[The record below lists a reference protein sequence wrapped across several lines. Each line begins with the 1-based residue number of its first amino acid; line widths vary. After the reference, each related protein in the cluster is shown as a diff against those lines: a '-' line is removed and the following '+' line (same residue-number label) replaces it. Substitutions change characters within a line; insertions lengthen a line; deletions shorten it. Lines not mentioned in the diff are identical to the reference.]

1 MGDDKKVLTLILAG
15 GKGARL
21 YPLTRDRTKPAV
33 SFAGRYRIIDFV
45 LSNCINSGLRQ
56 IYLMTQVKSRAL
68 EEHLRA
74 GWSFLNRE
82 FNEFIETV
90 PAQQQL
96 SEYWYEGTADAV
108 FQNICLLEEHRP
120 DHVLILSGDHIYNMD
135 YSELI
140 QQHVQMGSDLSV
152 AVLQVDKKDAG
163 QFGVLSMDQNRRII
177 SFMEKPQDISQIPG
191 DGDTC
196 FINMGIYLFKT
207 KALVKALSEDARSYS
222 DHDFGK
228 NIIPNMLSNYNING
242 FRFEES
248 RFGGYWRDVGSIQS
262 YFQANMDFLNRQKN
276 LDLIREDWPLH
287 TRGEQLLPAFLEG
300 NKTTV
305 ANSLIGAGSH
315 LTNCTVRNSILGPN
329 VNVGRGAVIEN
340 AIILGNAK
348 ICENCVIQNAIF
360 DEEVSVLTNQQ
371 VGVDSVQDRRRFLVS
386 DGIAVVPKSYC
397 VGALN

>member
-1 MGDDKKVLTLILAG
+1 
-15 GKGARL
+15 
-21 YPLTRDRTKPAV
+21 
-33 SFAGRYRIIDFV
+33 
-45 LSNCINSGLRQ
+45 
-56 IYLMTQVKSRAL
+56 
-68 EEHLRA
+68 
-74 GWSFLNRE
+74 
-82 FNEFIETV
+82 
-90 PAQQQL
+90 
-96 SEYWYEGTADAV
+96 
-108 FQNICLLEEHRP
+108 
-120 DHVLILSGDHIYNMD
+120 
-135 YSELI
+135 
-140 QQHVQMGSDLSV
+140 
-152 AVLQVDKKDAG
+152 
-163 QFGVLSMDQNRRII
+163 
-177 SFMEKPQDISQIPG
+177 MEKPQDISQIPG